1 MRWQWLLQ
9 ARPKLADSGRV
20 SCLASRF
27 PGVASWCS
35 ELSVRQ
41 AKLMT
46 HGRNADGR
54 AVEVMEYE
62 EDSGRLGAGAGG
74 WNRLDWLAIA
84 DGRAYRIE
92 CGLTLEAGAPG
103 PVPKPKPK

>member
-1 MRWQWLLQ
+1 MRWQWLLE

-20 SCLASRF
+20 SCLVSRF

-35 ELSVRQ
+35 QLSVRQ

-62 EDSGRLGAGAGG
+62 EDSGRLVLVLAGG
-74 WNRLDWLAIA
+74 T
-84 DGRAYRIE
+84 G
-92 CGLTLEAGAPG
+92 
-103 PVPKPKPK
+103 